1 MYELNHMWNLKKK
14 KHIKAETNL
23 VVARGWRDGGGNE
36 ELFVKEHK
44 LPLRR

>member
-1 MYELNHMWNLKKK
+1 MWNLKKK
-14 KHIKAETNL
+14 KKLIKAETKS
-23 VVARGWRDGGGNE
+23 VVARGWRVGGRNE

>member
-1 MYELNHMWNLKKK
+1 MWNLKKK
-14 KHIKAETNL
+14 KKKHLKAETNL
-23 VVARGWRDGGGNE
+23 VIAKGWRDGGGNG